1 MSAIQQT
8 YNQEEKLRS
17 YSNAFSRMSLLPIVE
32 NDDFSLLNMKIE
44 RDKEK
49 IHKKFNTY
57 FDYLKYAYEELCEK
71 YRSEYLYKN
80 TLITDLLSKYGTKN
94 SIIINEFR
102 VGNSIAD
109 MVLFNGTSK
118 AFEIKTELDSD
129 KRLNTQLSDYSKIF
143 RESYIVIHES
153 MLNKYKVDDTVGII
167 SLSVEKRKLKLTE
180 IRKAVEN
187 KIVDVDMLMRSIRTS
202 EYKNVVQ
209 AYFGVLPN
217 VGNCEIYDA
226 CKLMMKQIPQE
237 NLHKL
242 FLTEIK
248 KRKSNSA
255 YLKSYHNELRQFCLS
270 TNLNVEQYAVFNER
284 LNNFIT
290 I

>member
-1 MSAIQQT
+1 MPVAQQK

-32 NDDFSLLNMKIE
+32 TGDFSLLNMKIE
-44 RDKEK
+44 RDKDK

-57 FDYLKYAYEELCEK
+57 SDYLKFAYAELCVN
-71 YRSEYLYKN
+71 YRNEYLYKN
-80 TLITDLLSKYGTKN
+80 TLITDLLSEYGTKD
-94 SIIINEFR
+94 SILINEFR

-187 KIVDVDMLMRSIRTS
+187 KIVDVDMLMRSIRTI
-202 EYKNVVQ
+202 EYKNIVQ
-209 AYFGVLPN
+209 AHFSVLPN
-217 VGNCEIYDA
+217 VGNCEIYEA
-226 CKLMMKQIPQE
+226 CKSMMKQIPQE

-242 FLTEIK
+242 LLAEIK
-248 KRKSNSA
+248 KRKSNSV
-255 YLKSYHNELRQFCLS
+255 YLKSYRNELRQFCLS
-270 TNLNVEQYAVFNER
+270 TNLSTEQYAVFNKR
-284 LNNFIT
+284 LNNLIT